1 MTNVNPNTE
10 FTFTYVQPGTPYP
23 DEPSEE
29 IPAGWYVFGRDPE
42 GDPEDGPL
50 ITLSVEW
57 AVDSEGED
65 ISESVASATARA
77 LAELY
82 GDPA

>member
-1 MTNVNPNTE
+1 MIKLEPTTE
-10 FTFTYVQPGTPYP
+10 FTYQYIKPGTPYP

-29 IPAGWYVFGRDPE
+29 IPHGWYVFGRDQE
-42 GDPEDGPL
+42 ADPIDGPL
-50 ITLSVEW
+50 ITIAVEW

-65 ISESVASATARA
+65 ISESIASAVASV
-77 LAELY
+77 LNEKF